1 MKGSVSNRRASV
13 VTLAVSMSVVW
24 VVFILNGFPG
34 SGLLW
39 VSLVAFTAFV
49 WVARGPTRS
58 IASVIDDIEAE
69 PVQAF
74 ATPVRRRS
82 PLVERRDT
90 R

>member
-13 VTLAVSMSVVW
+13 LTLAVSMSVVW
-24 VVFILNGFPG
+24 LVFILNGFPG

-39 VSLVAFTAFV
+39 VSLVAFTAFF
-49 WVARGPTRS
+49 WVARGSTRS
-58 IASVIDDIEAE
+58 MANVIDDIEAE

-82 PLVERRDT
+82 PLVERRDA

>member
-24 VVFILNGFPG
+24 LVFILNGFPW

-39 VSLVAFTAFV
+39 VGLVASAVF
-49 WVARGPTRS
+49 WVARGSTRS

-74 ATPVRRRS
+74 ATAVRRRS
-82 PLVERRDT
+82 PLVERRDA